1 MSYEGE
7 VLDACGVVNV
17 DFSKTSVVAVS
28 GDGPNVC
35 GHLLLY
41 ADSRG
46 GFYFQV
52 AGLKDYPRYLDLG
65 GYGRYL
71 KESGKVELIRRP
83 VDIPDPN
90 GALLKLEELMS
101 KSWTWWVL
109 PHNCV
114 AFCEDVI
121 TAGGGTWGSY
131 SNCPAIATDAYL
143 QNAYDWLVNGIYGIY
158 GVPR

>member
-1 MSYEGE
+1 M
-7 VLDACGVVNV
+7 VNV
-17 DFSKTSVVAVS
+17 DFSETSVVAVS

-52 AGLKDYPRYLDLG
+52 AG
-65 GYGRYL
+65 L

-114 AFCEDVI
+114 AFCEDMI
-121 TAGGGTWGSY
+121 TAGGRTWGSY